1 VSEAI
6 PFHESFIDSHLVL
19 DVRTPLEYAEDH
31 MPGAINIPLLSNE
44 ERVEIGIIYKQTG
57 SFAARNRGL
66 ELTAHRMPQ
75 MVADIGHAANNRPI
89 LVYCW
94 RGGLRSKAVTSILD
108 LAGYRA
114 FQLKDGYKAFRNHV
128 SSFFEPFH
136 PPGPLVVMHGMT
148 GIGKTSFLQS
158 LHNFT
163 VIDLEGLARHRGSAF
178 GGLGLT
184 QHTSQ
189 KHFETLLWNAFRS
202 VCPGTPVLVEG
213 ESKRIGRLSL
223 PGDLYE
229 VMLNSVKV
237 WCHASLETRIR
248 RLITEYGHLDYR
260 NEMAEALLRIRKRIG
275 GEKYTEIIGYLDRWE
290 LEPFTA
296 ELIKHYYD
304 KVYYKTREW
313 REDFAVSLED
323 FAAAEVDLETF
334 VRERFK

>member
-1 VSEAI
+1 
-6 PFHESFIDSHLVL
+6 
-19 DVRTPLEYAEDH
+19 
-31 MPGAINIPLLSNE
+31 
-44 ERVEIGIIYKQTG
+44 
-57 SFAARNRGL
+57 
-66 ELTAHRMPQ
+66 
-75 MVADIGHAANNRPI
+75 
-89 LVYCW
+89 
-94 RGGLRSKAVTSILD
+94 
-108 LAGYRA
+108 
-114 FQLKDGYKAFRNHV
+114 
-128 SSFFEPFH
+128 
-136 PPGPLVVMHGMT
+136 
-148 GIGKTSFLQS
+148 
-158 LHNFT
+158 
-163 VIDLEGLARHRGSAF
+163 
-178 GGLGLT
+178 
-184 QHTSQ
+184 
-189 KHFETLLWNAFRS
+189 
-202 VCPGTPVLVEG
+202 VLVEG